1 MASPTFSA
9 RVCATRCT
17 SIPGPPNGRATS
29 SGLRSCGRAGSRR
42 PATRPR
48 PPPGGSASCTIS
60 PIGTRPTWPR
70 GSSAS
75 ERWENAR
82 RRRDSRPPHSRP
94 RCGPAATP
102 RMCCPCA
109 VACSTSAGRR
119 WSCRPGAGPPR
130 SSHCWTCAPTP
141 SCGGVCLPCSST
153 GTARRAS
160 PRDDLPD
167 PDPDRV
173 RRGRAGAPRPVRR
186 TRPHGDGGSPHRRVR
201 AARRDAGRGDPHSP
215 DPGPRRDR
223 APARRPDRCHRG
235 GQPRRGGRRFT
246 LVGGIALDS
255 AYFAGLTPDSEL
267 TVAVRLP
274 TDTIPA
280 APSPDAVVREFSLPF
295 VLERDSSAVLRPAR
309 IVVSHSLGSLAALR
323 RGVDVAFLAAVLLA
337 GAIALLLG
345 GWLSLRI
352 SRPLT
357 ALAHKTAQID
367 MDRLDVVFESERG
380 DEIGALTR
388 LLGSMTERLR
398 AGATKL
404 REAERRIAMG
414 DLARQVNHDIKNGL
428 TPIRNVFRHFSETAA
443 TEPDRLS
450 AVFRE
455 RQGTIEASIAYLAN
469 LAGNYARLYPAPAH
483 EACDVR
489 HVIREIIGRLGA
501 PGTTDLRADLAED
514 LPLVC
519 TDQLVLRRILENL
532 VGNAVDSLE
541 GRSGTVT
548 ITAAAGAPANG
559 RPSVRIT
566 VADTGKGLTRQELDR
581 AFRGP
586 HPTQSGGTGLGLSI
600 VRRFGIRANGVL
612 RGGAPPGAGS
622 RFIVDLPGA

>member
-1 MASPTFSA
+1 MTFRTRILIGFGVVVLVPLA
-9 RVCATRCT
+9 LFGVRVRTAMATRLT
-17 SIPGPPNGRATS
+17 DEYERRVATLVAVIRTHLARDGAAIARRLDALTDAIVADNRFRAAVLQGGDRTYLLDYAGGAMRFAGLSMLQIQDDQGRIVS
-29 SGLRSCGRAGSRR
+29 SGHFRNEYDRLEPALSRALAAAQGGIALVEARTPEAPLLAIARLDSLR
-42 PATRPR
+42 
-48 PPPGGSASCTIS
+48 
-60 PIGTRPTWPR
+60 
-70 GSSAS
+70 
-75 ERWENAR
+75 
-82 RRRDSRPPHSRP
+82 
-94 RCGPAATP
+94 
-102 RMCCPCA
+102 
-109 VACSTSAGRR
+109 
-119 WSCRPGAGPPR
+119 
-130 SSHCWTCAPTP
+130 
-141 SCGGVCLPCSST
+141 L
-153 GTARRAS
+153 
-160 PRDDLPD
+160 
-167 PDPDRV
+167 
-173 RRGRAGAPRPVRR
+173 
-186 TRPHGDGGSPHRRVR
+186 
-201 AARRDAGRGDPHSP
+201 
-215 DPGPRRDR
+215 
-223 APARRPDRCHRG
+223 
-235 GQPRRGGRRFT
+235 GGRRFT

-280 APSPDAVVREFSLPF
+280 AASPAAVVREFSLPF

-428 TPIRNVFRHFSETAA
+428 TPIRNVFRHFNETAA

-455 RQGTIEASIAYLAN
+455 RQGTIEASIAYLEN

-483 EACDVR
+483 EPCDVP

-566 VADTGKGLTRQELDR
+566 VADTGKGMTRQELDR
-581 AFRGP
+581 AFDDFYS
-586 HPTQSGGTGLGLSI
+586 TKSGGTGLGLSI
-600 VRRFGIRANGVL
+600 VRRLVLDANGVL
-612 RGGAPPGAGS
+612 RVETQPGAGS

>member
-1 MASPTFSA
+1 MTFRTRILIGFGVVVLVPLA
-9 RVCATRCT
+9 LFGVRVRTAMATRLT
-17 SIPGPPNGRATS
+17 DEYERRVATLVAVIRTHLTRDGAAIARRLEALTDAIAADNRFREAVVQGGNRTYLLDYAGGAMRFAGLSMLQIQDDQGRIVS
-29 SGLRSCGRAGSRR
+29 SGHFRNEYDRLEPALPRALAAAQGGIALVEARTPEAPLLAIARLDSLR
-42 PATRPR
+42 
-48 PPPGGSASCTIS
+48 
-60 PIGTRPTWPR
+60 
-70 GSSAS
+70 
-75 ERWENAR
+75 
-82 RRRDSRPPHSRP
+82 
-94 RCGPAATP
+94 
-102 RMCCPCA
+102 
-109 VACSTSAGRR
+109 
-119 WSCRPGAGPPR
+119 
-130 SSHCWTCAPTP
+130 
-141 SCGGVCLPCSST
+141 L
-153 GTARRAS
+153 
-160 PRDDLPD
+160 
-167 PDPDRV
+167 
-173 RRGRAGAPRPVRR
+173 
-186 TRPHGDGGSPHRRVR
+186 
-201 AARRDAGRGDPHSP
+201 
-215 DPGPRRDR
+215 
-223 APARRPDRCHRG
+223 
-235 GQPRRGGRRFT
+235 GGRRFT

-274 TDTIPA
+274 TDTVPA
-280 APSPDAVVREFSLPF
+280 AASPAAVVREFSLPF

-428 TPIRNVFRHFSETAA
+428 TPIRNVFRHFTETAA

-455 RQGTIEASIAYLAN
+455 RQGTIEASIAYLEN
-469 LAGNYARLYPAPAH
+469 LAGTYARLYPAPAR
-483 EACDVR
+483 EPCDVR
-489 HVIREIIGRLGA
+489 YVIRETIGRLGA
-501 PGTTDLRADLAED
+501 TGTPELRVDLAQD
-514 LPLVC
+514 LALVC

-548 ITAAAGAPANG
+548 ITAAAGPPANG

-566 VADTGKGLTRQELDR
+566 VADTGKGMTRQELER
-581 AFRGP
+581 AFDDFYSTKP
-586 HPTQSGGTGLGLSI
+586 GGTGLGLSI
-600 VRRFGIRANGVL
+600 VRRLVLDANGVL
-612 RGGAPPGAGS
+612 RVETQPGAGS
-622 RFIVDLPGA
+622 RFIIELPGEAS

>member
-1 MASPTFSA
+1 MTFRTRILIGFGVVVLVPLALFGVRVRTAMATRLTDEYERRVATLVAVIRTHLARDGAAIARRLDALTDAIVADNRFRAALLQGGDRTYLLDYAGGAMRFAGLSMLQIQDDQGRIVSSGHFRNEYDRLEPALSRALAAAQGGIALVEARTPEAPLLAIA
-9 RVCATRCT
+9 RVD
-17 SIPGPPNGRATS
+17 S
-29 SGLRSCGRAGSRR
+29 LR
-42 PATRPR
+42 
-48 PPPGGSASCTIS
+48 
-60 PIGTRPTWPR
+60 
-70 GSSAS
+70 
-75 ERWENAR
+75 
-82 RRRDSRPPHSRP
+82 
-94 RCGPAATP
+94 
-102 RMCCPCA
+102 
-109 VACSTSAGRR
+109 
-119 WSCRPGAGPPR
+119 
-130 SSHCWTCAPTP
+130 
-141 SCGGVCLPCSST
+141 L
-153 GTARRAS
+153 
-160 PRDDLPD
+160 
-167 PDPDRV
+167 
-173 RRGRAGAPRPVRR
+173 
-186 TRPHGDGGSPHRRVR
+186 
-201 AARRDAGRGDPHSP
+201 
-215 DPGPRRDR
+215 
-223 APARRPDRCHRG
+223 
-235 GQPRRGGRRFT
+235 GGRRFT

-280 APSPDAVVREFSLPF
+280 AASPAAVVREFSLPF

-309 IVVSHSLGSLAALR
+309 IVVSHSLASLAALR

-428 TPIRNVFRHFSETAA
+428 TPIRNVFRHFNETAA

-455 RQGTIEASIAYLAN
+455 RQGTIEASIAYLEN

-548 ITAAAGAPANG
+548 LTAAAGAPANG

-566 VADTGKGLTRQELDR
+566 VADTGKGMTRQELDR
-581 AFRGP
+581 AFDDFYS
-586 HPTQSGGTGLGLSI
+586 TKSGGTGLGLSI
-600 VRRFGIRANGVL
+600 VRRLVLDANGVL
-612 RGGAPPGAGS
+612 RVETQPGAGS

>member
-1 MASPTFSA
+1 MTFRTRILIGFGVVVLVPLALFGVRVRTAMATRLTDEYERRVATLVAVIRTHLARDGAAIARRLDALTDAIVADNRFRAAVLQGGDRTYLLDYAGGAMRFAGLSMLQIQDDQGRIVSSGHFRNEYDRLEPALSRALAAAQGGIALVEARTPEAPLLAIA
-9 RVCATRCT
+9 RVD
-17 SIPGPPNGRATS
+17 S
-29 SGLRSCGRAGSRR
+29 LR
-42 PATRPR
+42 
-48 PPPGGSASCTIS
+48 
-60 PIGTRPTWPR
+60 
-70 GSSAS
+70 
-75 ERWENAR
+75 
-82 RRRDSRPPHSRP
+82 
-94 RCGPAATP
+94 
-102 RMCCPCA
+102 
-109 VACSTSAGRR
+109 
-119 WSCRPGAGPPR
+119 
-130 SSHCWTCAPTP
+130 
-141 SCGGVCLPCSST
+141 L
-153 GTARRAS
+153 
-160 PRDDLPD
+160 
-167 PDPDRV
+167 
-173 RRGRAGAPRPVRR
+173 
-186 TRPHGDGGSPHRRVR
+186 
-201 AARRDAGRGDPHSP
+201 
-215 DPGPRRDR
+215 
-223 APARRPDRCHRG
+223 
-235 GQPRRGGRRFT
+235 GGRRFT

-280 APSPDAVVREFSLPF
+280 AASPAAVVREFSLPF

-309 IVVSHSLGSLAALR
+309 IVVSHSLASLAALR

-428 TPIRNVFRHFSETAA
+428 TPIRNVFRHFNETAA

-455 RQGTIEASIAYLAN
+455 RQGTIEASIAYLEN

-548 ITAAAGAPANG
+548 LTAAAGAPANG

-566 VADTGKGLTRQELDR
+566 VADTGKGMTRQELDR
-581 AFRGP
+581 AFDDFYS
-586 HPTQSGGTGLGLSI
+586 TKSGGTGLGLSI
-600 VRRFGIRANGVL
+600 VRRLVLDANGVL
-612 RGGAPPGAGS
+612 RVETQPGAGS

>member
-1 MASPTFSA
+1 MTFRTRILIGFGVVVLVPLALFGVRVRTAMATRLTDEYERRVATLVAVIRTHLARDGAAIARRLDALTDAIVADNRFRAALLQGGDRTYLLDYAGGAMRFAGLSMLQIQDDQGRIVSSGHFRNEYDRLEPALSRALAAAQGGIALVEARTPEAPLLAIA
-9 RVCATRCT
+9 RVD
-17 SIPGPPNGRATS
+17 S
-29 SGLRSCGRAGSRR
+29 LR
-42 PATRPR
+42 
-48 PPPGGSASCTIS
+48 
-60 PIGTRPTWPR
+60 
-70 GSSAS
+70 
-75 ERWENAR
+75 
-82 RRRDSRPPHSRP
+82 
-94 RCGPAATP
+94 
-102 RMCCPCA
+102 
-109 VACSTSAGRR
+109 
-119 WSCRPGAGPPR
+119 
-130 SSHCWTCAPTP
+130 
-141 SCGGVCLPCSST
+141 L
-153 GTARRAS
+153 
-160 PRDDLPD
+160 
-167 PDPDRV
+167 
-173 RRGRAGAPRPVRR
+173 
-186 TRPHGDGGSPHRRVR
+186 
-201 AARRDAGRGDPHSP
+201 
-215 DPGPRRDR
+215 
-223 APARRPDRCHRG
+223 
-235 GQPRRGGRRFT
+235 GGRRFT

-274 TDTIPA
+274 TDTTPA
-280 APSPDAVVREFSLPF
+280 AASPAAVVREFSLPF

-309 IVVSHSLGSLAALR
+309 IVVSHSLASLAALR

-428 TPIRNVFRHFSETAA
+428 TPIRNVFRHFNETAA

-455 RQGTIEASIAYLAN
+455 RQGTIEASIAYLEN

-501 PGTTDLRADLAED
+501 PGTTNLRADLAED

-566 VADTGKGLTRQELDR
+566 VADTGKGMTRQELDR
-581 AFRGP
+581 AFDDFYS
-586 HPTQSGGTGLGLSI
+586 TKSGGTGLGLSI
-600 VRRFGIRANGVL
+600 VRRLVLDANGVL
-612 RGGAPPGAGS
+612 RVETQPGAGS